1 MIGLPTPG
9 SLVRRVHWLALA
21 AVVALA
27 GCANKDPVLPGE
39 RIPVRPE
46 DAPIA
51 SGARQGLGIPAPVVN
66 AEWSHRNGA
75 ARGRLVNPALRPVP
89 QLIWSVDIGAGDD
102 KRTRVLTG
110 PIVAGGLVFAM
121 DAAGRVTAVTR
132 SGQVAWTRSVVPEGQ
147 QADAL
152 LEGNARAAIPVL
164 EHAEQL
170 ADSPEAADEVRWQL
184 ANALLS
190 LSKKSA
196 ARRALDLL
204 SQVAAGSS
212 DRSPAAASL
221 HDRLA
226 TQLEG

>member
-1 MIGLPTPG
+1 LSGA
-9 SLVRRVHWLALA
+9 VAA
-21 AVVALA
+21 AVVTLVLFGPLQSVDTQSLA
-27 GCANKDPVLPGE
+27 QIEPISL
-39 RIPVRPE
+39 RIPRSVPE
-46 DAPIA
+46 
-51 SGARQGLGIPAPVVN
+51 SG
-66 AEWSHRNGA
+66 
-75 ARGRLVNPALRPVP
+75 
-89 QLIWSVDIGAGDD
+89 SVDALWMQAITEYQRTEYAGAEQS
-102 KRTRVLTG
+102 L
-110 PIVAGGLVFAM
+110 
-121 DAAGRVTAVTR
+121 R
-132 SGQVAWTRSVVPEGQ
+132 SLLEREPSHFEATLLFGSAL
-147 QADAL
+147 L